1 MIEGARRVRLEL
13 AADWLVMAAWLAW
26 LKSRLLLP
34 DGAEAEEGEEAAGVL
49 AERLRDLSAMR
60 AGAAWLS
67 GRPQLGRDVFAR
79 GAPEDHTEIDR
90 SRLALDL
97 GSLVRAYLMAMRRR
111 AGARSDTPRPQNP
124 GRVRQA
130 PQRLGAL
137 LGSLPDWT
145 SLDQFLPGIVG
156 GPIERRAAFASTLLA
171 GLELARNGTV
181 RLRQEHAFGPILVRR
196 AAGGLE
202 EGA

>member
-1 MIEGARRVRLEL
+1 
-13 AADWLVMAAWLAW
+13 
-26 LKSRLLLP
+26 
-34 DGAEAEEGEEAAGVL
+34 
-49 AERLRDLSAMR
+49 
-60 AGAAWLS
+60 
-67 GRPQLGRDVFAR
+67 
-79 GAPEDHTEIDR
+79 
-90 SRLALDL
+90 
-97 GSLVRAYLMAMRRR
+97 MAMRQR
-111 AGARSDTPRPQNP
+111 AGARCYQPRPLNLWSVQ
-124 GRVRQA
+124 QA
-130 PQRLGAL
+130 LQRLGAL